1 MYPVSTIWIYSKPFL
16 LKLKKNLNKIKKRE
30 VEDLKIQVN
39 NLYKIFGKNKDK
51 AIPLLKEGKT
61 KDEVKDEIGATV
73 AVDDANLEINEGEI
87 FVIMGLSGSGKSTL
101 LRCFN
106 RLVEPNKGEVI
117 VDDTNVMDLN
127 KDELIKFREEKFGM
141 VFQNFAL
148 FPYRTVLENA
158 EFGLEIAGVEKS
170 KRREKARKAL
180 EQVGLEG
187 WENEHPDQLSG
198 GMQQRVGLARALA
211 VDTDILLMDE
221 PFSALDPLIKKD
233 MQDKLLDLYEHIDK
247 TIVFIT
253 HDLDEALKLGN
264 RIAIMN
270 EGRIV
275 QVGNHEEILT
285 NAENDYVAE
294 FVQDVNRS
302 RVLTAEDI
310 MGNPLA
316 LLYEQDGPRTALHK
330 MRENHLGS
338 IFVVGKGRKFKGVI
352 KIEDVVEAVNQN
364 KDDITDLIQDV
375 PKASPDENIDQL
387 FSEIANLETP
397 MPVLNDNEKLLGVI
411 VKTDVVAN
419 LASED
424 I

>member
-1 MYPVSTIWIYSKPFL
+1 
-16 LKLKKNLNKIKKRE
+16 
-30 VEDLKIQVN
+30 VENLKIQVN
-39 NLYKIFGKNKDK
+39 NLYKVFGKNKNK

-61 KDEVKDEIGATV
+61 KSEVKEEIGATV
-73 AVDDANLEINEGEI
+73 GVNDANLEINEGEI

-106 RLVEPNKGEVI
+106 RLVEPTEGEII

-158 EFGLEIAGVEKS
+158 EFGLEIAGVGKS
-170 KRREKARKAL
+170 ERREKARKAL
-180 EQVGLEG
+180 KQVGLEG
-187 WENEHPDQLSG
+187 WEDEHPDQLSG

-253 HDLDEALKLGN
+253 HDLDEALKLGD

-270 EGRIV
+270 DGRIV

-310 MGNPLA
+310 MGKPVA

-330 MRENHLGS
+330 MRKNHLGS
-338 IFVVGKGRKFKGVI
+338 IFVVGKGRKYKGVI
-352 KIEDVVEAVNQN
+352 KIEDVVEAVNQGKEN
-364 KDDITDLIQDV
+364 IDDLIQDV
-375 PKASPDENIDQL
+375 PKADPDENIDQL

-397 MPVLNDNEKLLGVI
+397 MPVLTDNGKLQGVI

-424 I
+424 IE